1 MGVFDSLRRLTA
13 SVLPPGKPVADDQ
26 CQAQGE
32 DQLGKEV
39 LEVEY
44 VAHLGDGNS
53 RYSRTVNDWST
64 ASAPAT
70 TANLGP
76 AFDTIALA
84 LSRRC
89 VVRARLAD
97 EWSVSH
103 VGEHRPADAEHDGVV
118 AAARQA
124 IGDRPLALEVD
135 NQVPL
140 ARGVGSSA
148 AAFVAG
154 AAAALRATGQDA
166 APDRVFR
173 VAADME
179 GHADQAAAAVYGGLV
194 LAPAEG
200 MPLRLPI
207 HPSLRPVVAVPDT
220 RLPTSEARAVLPNRY
235 HRDVVIRSVARTAAL
250 TAGLI
255 TGDPE
260 MLAAAHGDEI
270 HEAPRDALSPD
281 VGKLI
286 DVAKRAGALHAARSG
301 AGPSVVAI
309 ATIDSAARV
318 AAAFRE
324 WGVEVIDGPVETSG
338 LV

>member
-1 MGVFDSLRRLTA
+1 M
-13 SVLPPGKPVADDQ
+13 
-26 CQAQGE
+26 
-32 DQLGKEV
+32 
-39 LEVEY
+39 
-44 VAHLGDGNS
+44 
-53 RYSRTVNDWST
+53 NDWSS

-76 AFDTIALA
+76 GFDTIALA
-84 LSRRC
+84 LAPRC
-89 VVRARLAD
+89 VVRARLA
-97 EWSVSH
+97 EAWTVSH
-103 VGEHRPADAEHDGVV
+103 IGDHRPADAEHDGVV
-118 AAARQA
+118 AAARHA
-124 IGDRPLALEVD
+124 VGDLPLTLEVS

-166 APDRVFR
+166 SPDRVFR

-179 GHADQAAAAVYGGLV
+179 GHADQVAAAVYGGLV

-207 HPSLRPVVAVPDT
+207 HPSLRPVVAVPGT
-220 RLPTSEARAVLPNRY
+220 RLPTSEARAVLPSHY
-235 HRDVVIRSVARTAAL
+235 QRDVVIRSVARTAAL

-255 TGDPE
+255 TGDAE
-260 MLAAAHGDEI
+260 MLTAAHGDEI

-286 DVAKRAGALHAARSG
+286 EVAKRAGALHAARSG

-309 ATIDSAARV
+309 ATVDTADRI

-324 WGVEVIDGPVETSG
+324 WGVDVINGPVETRG
-338 LV
+338 LI